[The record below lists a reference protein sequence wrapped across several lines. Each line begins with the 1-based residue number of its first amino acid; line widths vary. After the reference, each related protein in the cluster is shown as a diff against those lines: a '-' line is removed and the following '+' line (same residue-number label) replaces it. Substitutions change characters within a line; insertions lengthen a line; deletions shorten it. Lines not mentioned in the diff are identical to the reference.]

1 MDESRVLVIAA
12 HPDDEVLGCGGT
24 MWLHAQRGQRVDV
37 LILAEGATARDRR
50 RNAGR
55 RSADTRVLR
64 QAAKRAAARLGA
76 VAPTFAGFPDNRMD
90 GVELLDVVK
99 QIELKMSA
107 CNPTIVYTHHP
118 GDCNIDHVV
127 THRATLAACRR
138 LPGSRL
144 LALRL
149 FEVLSS
155 SEWGSRVGS
164 VFAPQRYVPL
174 PPAASSAKVEAL
186 ACYASE
192 MRAWPHPRSPE
203 AVCHL
208 AALRGSA
215 AGCPAAEAFAIEYEA
230 GL

>member
-1 MDESRVLVIAA
+1 MDETGVLVIAA
-12 HPDDEVLGCGGT
+12 HPDDEVLGCGGA
-24 MWLHAQRGQRVDV
+24 MWLHAQRGERVDV
-37 LILAEGATARDRR
+37 LILAEGATARDGRR
-50 RNAGR
+50 DAGR
-55 RSADTRVLR
+55 RAGDMRDLR
-64 QAAKRAAARLGA
+64 QAAKRAATRLGA
-76 VAPTFAGFPDNRMD
+76 AAPTFARFPDNRMD

-99 QIELKMSA
+99 QIERKMAA
-107 CNPTIVYTHHP
+107 CDPAIVYTHHP

-127 THRATLAACRR
+127 AHRAALAACRR

-144 LALRL
+144 RALRL

-155 SEWGSRVGS
+155 SEWGSRVGG
-164 VFAPQRYVPL
+164 VFIPQRYVPL
-174 PPAASSAKVEAL
+174 PPAALSAKLDAL

-192 MRAWPHPRSPE
+192 LRAWPHPRSPE
-203 AVCHL
+203 AVGHL